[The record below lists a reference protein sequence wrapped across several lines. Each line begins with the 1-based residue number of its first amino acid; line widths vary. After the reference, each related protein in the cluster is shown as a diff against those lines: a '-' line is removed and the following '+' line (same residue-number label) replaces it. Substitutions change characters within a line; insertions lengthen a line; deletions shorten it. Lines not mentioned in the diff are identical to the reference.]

1 MPTEGREQSSVQ
13 LPPRPL
19 RRNRDYLSFM
29 TGQFASYLATQ
40 VSQVALP
47 LLVLMVT
54 GSATQ
59 AGLVG
64 ILRSAPYVLLSIPV
78 GAMIDRWDRK
88 LLMRICDSTRAVLYG
103 GLIFMVATE
112 QPNLVVFIYLVAA
125 VEGILFVFFDIAEI
139 ASIPQLV
146 DQSQLSVAGA
156 QNIINYSMAS
166 LAGPVVAGFL
176 YELAPA
182 APVIAPT
189 GAYVVS
195 VVCLLSIRT
204 RFQGVRSA
212 AQRSVWHEVK
222 DGLSW
227 MRANPT
233 VPLLGILLG
242 GNYLFTAGIPL
253 SLLLAAREQGV
264 AAGVVGGVIAAGGGG
279 AILGALI
286 APRLERGFRRGPLI
300 ATCLGGQAAL
310 LALMGASSSMILT
323 GALFC
328 CAGGLVAI
336 FDVVQRTYRMRL
348 IPEPLQGRVNSLYRL
363 MLFGGAPVGISV
375 AGVLL
380 DAYGAATTV
389 VALAAGL
396 AATAVVAV
404 ASPRIRNL

>member
-1 MPTEGREQSSVQ
+1 MPAEGQQRAVSEPVRS
-13 LPPRPL
+13 L

-29 TGQFASYLATQ
+29 SGQFASYLATQ

-54 GSATQ
+54 GSAVQ

-103 GLIFMVATE
+103 GLIFVVVVERPAL
-112 QPNLVVFIYLVAA
+112 LVVIYLVAA

-146 DQSQLSVAGA
+146 DESQLSVAGA

-166 LAGPVVAGFL
+166 LAGPVLAGFL

-195 VVCLLSIRT
+195 VISLLSIRT
-204 RFQGVRSA
+204 RFQGVRST
-212 AQRSVWHEVK
+212 AQRSVWHEIR
-222 DGLSW
+222 DGMSW
-227 MRANPT
+227 MRKNPT
-233 VPLLGILLG
+233 VPLLGFLLG

-253 SLLLAAREQGV
+253 SLLLAAREHGV
-264 AAGVVGGVIAAGGGG
+264 AAGVVGGVIAAGGAGS
-279 AILGALI
+279 ILGALI
-286 APRLERGFRRGPLI
+286 APRIERFFRRGRLI
-300 ATCLGGQAAL
+300 ATCLAGQAGL
-310 LALMGASSSMILT
+310 LALMAISSEVLLT

-363 MLFGGAPVGISV
+363 MLFGGAPLGISL

-380 DAYGAATTV
+380 DAYGSALTVVVLAGGLAVTAA
-389 VALAAGL
+389 VALAA
-396 AATAVVAV
+396 
-404 ASPRIRNL
+404 PRIRNL